1 MAAKKKYSDIELKI
15 KNFQPP
21 EINHSFQRS
30 VSYSQYSMWSSC
42 PHKWYLTYVENKQP
56 YQASIHTVFG
66 TAFHETIQDY
76 ITVMYNESG
85 AAADRMDLITLFQS
99 KFAEVYSKE
108 YKAAGAHFSNADEMG
123 EFFDDAVAILN
134 FIKKNRN
141 KLFTIRK
148 MRLLGIEIPL
158 LLNVAN
164 NIFLKGF
171 IDFVLY
177 DEELNKIY
185 IYDIKTSTRG
195 WSDREK
201 KDDSKIAQILLYKE
215 YFSKQFGTDVENIE
229 VEFFIVKRKIW
240 EQSEY
245 AIPRTQHF
253 KPASGKNKRKQ
264 AVDNFQAFIKDCFD
278 DVGKPKMKS
287 YLKNVGEKS
296 CKWCPYNDKQDLC
309 NKVASSI

>member
-1 MAAKKKYSDIELKI
+1 MAKRKSTEIELKI
-15 KNFQPP
+15 KNYQKP
-21 EINHSFQRS
+21 EINHAFQRS
-30 VSYSQYSMWSSC
+30 VSYSQFSMWASC

-66 TAFHETIQDY
+66 TAFHETLQDY
-76 ITVMYNESG
+76 ITVMYSESG
-85 AAADRMDLITLFQS
+85 AAADRMDLIGLFQS

-108 YKAAGAHFSNADEMG
+108 YKAAGAHFSDPVQMG
-123 EFFDDAVAILN
+123 EFFEDATAILN
-134 FIKKNRN
+134 FIQKNRN

-164 NIFLKGF
+164 NVFLKGF

-177 DEELNKIY
+177 DEELDKVY

-195 WSDREK
+195 WSETEK

-215 YFSKQFGTDVENIE
+215 YFSKQFGFDVEKIE
-229 VEFFIVKRKIW
+229 VEYFIVKRKIW

-245 AIPRTQHF
+245 SIPRTQSF

-264 AVDNFQAFIKDCFD
+264 AVENFQAFIKDCFD
-278 DVGKPKMKS
+278 DSGKPQVKS
-287 YLKNVGEKS
+287 YLKNVGESS
-296 CKWCPYNDKQDLC
+296 CKWCPYKDSPDLC
-309 NKVASSI
+309 DKVQ

>member
-1 MAAKKKYSDIELKI
+1 MAKKSFEIELKI
-15 KNFQPP
+15 KNYQKP
-21 EINHSFQRS
+21 EINHAFQRS
-30 VSYSQYSMWSSC
+30 VSYSQFSMWASC

-85 AAADRMDLITLFQS
+85 AAADRMNLIELFQD
-99 KFAEVYSKE
+99 KFREVYSKE
-108 YKAAGAHFSNADEMG
+108 YKAAGAHFTNPVQMG
-123 EFFDDAVAILN
+123 EFFEDAIAILN

-164 NIFLKGF
+164 NVFLKGF

-177 DEELNKIY
+177 DEELDKVY

-195 WSDREK
+195 WSDSEK

-215 YFSKQFGTDVENIE
+215 YFSKQFGFDVEKIE
-229 VEFFIVKRKIW
+229 VEYFIVKRKIW

-245 AIPRTQHF
+245 AIPRTQSF

-264 AVDNFQAFIKDCFD
+264 AVENFQSFIKDCFD
-278 DVGKPKMKS
+278 EVGKPQLKS
-287 YLKNVGEKS
+287 YLKNVGESS
-296 CKWCPYNDKQDLC
+296 CKWCPYKDLPDLC
-309 NKVASSI
+309 DKVAGSM

>member
-1 MAAKKKYSDIELKI
+1 VAKKKSTEIELKI
-15 KNFQPP
+15 KNYQKP
-21 EINHSFQRS
+21 EINHAFQRS
-30 VSYSQYSMWSSC
+30 VSYSQFSMWAKC
-42 PHKWYLTYVENKQP
+42 PYQWYLTYVENKQP

-66 TAFHETIQDY
+66 TAFHETIQEY
-76 ITVMYNESG
+76 ITVMYSESG
-85 AAADRMDLITLFQS
+85 AAADRMDLIGLFQS

-108 YKAAGAHFSNADEMG
+108 YKAAGAHFSDPVQMG
-123 EFFDDAVAILN
+123 EFFEDATAILN
-134 FIKKNRN
+134 FIQKNRN

-164 NIFLKGF
+164 NVFLKGF

-177 DEELNKIY
+177 DEELDKVY

-195 WSDREK
+195 WSEAEK

-215 YFSKQFGTDVENIE
+215 YFSKQFGFDVEKIE
-229 VEFFIVKRKIW
+229 VEYFIVKRKIW

-245 AIPRTQHF
+245 SIPRTQSF

-264 AVDNFQAFIKDCFD
+264 AVENFQSFIKDCFD
-278 DVGKPKMKS
+278 DSGKPQVKS
-287 YLKNVGEKS
+287 YLKNVGESS
-296 CKWCPYNDKQDLC
+296 CKWCPYRDKPDLC
-309 NKVASSI
+309 DKVAVSV

>member
-1 MAAKKKYSDIELKI
+1 MSAKKKLSEIELKI
-15 KNFQPP
+15 KNYQKP
-21 EINHSFQRS
+21 EINHAFQKS
-30 VSYSQYSMWSSC
+30 VSYSQFSMWASC

-85 AAADRMDLITLFQS
+85 AAADRMDLIGLFQS
-99 KFAEVYSKE
+99 KFSEVYAKE
-108 YKAAGAHFSNADEMG
+108 YKAAGAHFTNAEEMG
-123 EFFDDAVAILN
+123 NFFEDATAILN

-164 NIFLKGF
+164 NVFLKGF

-177 DEELNKIY
+177 DEELDKVY

-195 WSDREK
+195 WSDYEK
-201 KDDSKIAQILLYKE
+201 KDDNKIAQILLYKE
-215 YFSKQFGTDVENIE
+215 YFSKQFGFDVEKIE
-229 VEFFIVKRKIW
+229 VEYFIVKRKIW

-245 AIPRTQHF
+245 PTPRTQSF

-264 AVDNFQAFIKDCFD
+264 AVENFHSFIKDCFD
-278 DVGKPKMKS
+278 EVGKPQLKS
-287 YLKNVGEKS
+287 YLKNVGEGS
-296 CKWCPYNDKQDLC
+296 CKWCPYKDSPELC
-309 NKVASSI
+309 DKVASSV

>member
-1 MAAKKKYSDIELKI
+1 VTKKKSTEIELKI
-15 KNFQPP
+15 KNYQKP
-21 EINHSFQRS
+21 EINHAFQKS
-30 VSYSQYSMWSSC
+30 VSYSQFSMWASC

-85 AAADRMDLITLFQS
+85 AAADRMDLINLFQS
-99 KFAEVYSKE
+99 KFSEVYAKE
-108 YKAAGAHFSNADEMG
+108 YKAAGAHFTNAEEMG
-123 EFFDDAVAILN
+123 EFFEDAVAILT

-164 NIFLKGF
+164 NVFLKGF

-177 DEELNKIY
+177 DEDLDKIY

-195 WSDREK
+195 WGDREK

-215 YFSKQFGTDVENIE
+215 YFSKQFGTDVEKIE
-229 VEFFIVKRKIW
+229 VEYFIVKRKIW

-245 AIPRTQHF
+245 PTPRTQSF

-278 DVGKPKMKS
+278 ESGKPQLKS
-287 YLKNVGEKS
+287 YLKNVGESS
-296 CKWCPYNDKQDLC
+296 CKWCPYKDLPELCDKI
-309 NKVASSI
+309 ASS

>member
-1 MAAKKKYSDIELKI
+1 MAKKKSTEIELKI
-15 KNFQPP
+15 KNYQKP
-21 EINHSFQRS
+21 EINHAFQRS
-30 VSYSQYSMWSSC
+30 VSYSQFSMWASC

-76 ITVMYNESG
+76 ITVMYSESG
-85 AAADRMDLITLFQS
+85 AAADRMDLIGLFQT
-99 KFAEVYSKE
+99 KFSEVYAKE
-108 YKAAGAHFSNADEMG
+108 YKAAGAHFTNAEEMG
-123 EFFDDAVAILN
+123 EFFEDATAILN

-164 NIFLKGF
+164 NVFLKGF

-177 DEELNKIY
+177 DEELDKVY

-215 YFSKQFGTDVENIE
+215 YFSKQFGFDIEKIE
-229 VEFFIVKRKIW
+229 VEYFIVKRKIW

-245 AIPRTQHF
+245 SIPRTQSF

-264 AVDNFQAFIKDCFD
+264 AVENFQSFIKDCFD
-278 DVGKPKMKS
+278 EVGKPQLKS
-287 YLKNVGEKS
+287 YLKNVGESS
-296 CKWCPYNDKQDLC
+296 CKYCPYKDLPELCDKI
-309 NKVASSI
+309 ASSI

>member
-1 MAAKKKYSDIELKI
+1 MAKKSFEIELKI
-15 KNFQPP
+15 KNYQKP
-21 EINHSFQRS
+21 EINHAFQRS
-30 VSYSQYSMWSSC
+30 VSYSQFSMWASC

-66 TAFHETIQDY
+66 TAFHETIQEY

-85 AAADRMDLITLFQS
+85 AASDKMDLIGLFQD
-99 KFAEVYSKE
+99 KFREVYSKE
-108 YKAAGAHFSNADEMG
+108 YKAAGAHFSDPVQMG
-123 EFFDDAVAILN
+123 EFFEDATAILN
-134 FIKKNRN
+134 FIQKNRN

-164 NIFLKGF
+164 NVFLKGF

-177 DEELNKIY
+177 DEELDKVY

-195 WSDREK
+195 WSDSEK
-201 KDDSKIAQILLYKE
+201 RDDNKIAQILLYKE
-215 YFSKQFGTDVENIE
+215 YFSKQFGFDVEKIE
-229 VEFFIVKRKIW
+229 VEYFIVKRKIW

-245 AIPRTQHF
+245 AIPRTQSF

-264 AVDNFQAFIKDCFD
+264 AVENFQSFIKDCFD
-278 DVGKPKMKS
+278 DSGKPQMKS
-287 YLKNVGEKS
+287 YLKNVGENS
-296 CKWCPYNDKQDLC
+296 CKWCPYKDLPDLC
-309 NKVASSI
+309 DKVAGSM

>member
-1 MAAKKKYSDIELKI
+1 VAKKKSTEIELKI
-15 KNFQPP
+15 KNYQKP
-21 EINHSFQRS
+21 EINHAFQKS
-30 VSYSQYSMWSSC
+30 VSYSQFSMWASC

-85 AAADRMDLITLFQS
+85 AAADRMDLIALFQD
-99 KFAEVYSKE
+99 KFREVYSKE
-108 YKAAGAHFSNADEMG
+108 YKAAGAHFTNPVQMG
-123 EFFDDAVAILN
+123 EFFEDAIAILN
-134 FIKKNRN
+134 FIQKNRN

-177 DEELNKIY
+177 DEELDKVY

-195 WSDREK
+195 WSDSEK
-201 KDDSKIAQILLYKE
+201 KDDNKIAQILLYKE
-215 YFSKQFGTDVENIE
+215 YFSKQFGFDVEKIE
-229 VEFFIVKRKIW
+229 VEYFIVKRKIW

-245 AIPRTQHF
+245 AIPRTQSF

-264 AVDNFQAFIKDCFD
+264 AVENFQSFIKDCFD
-278 DVGKPKMKS
+278 DSGKPQMKS
-287 YLKNVGEKS
+287 YLKNVGESS
-296 CKWCPYNDKQDLC
+296 CKWCPYKDSPDLC
-309 NKVASSI
+309 DKVAVSM

>member
-1 MAAKKKYSDIELKI
+1 MAKKKSTDIELKI
-15 KNFQPP
+15 KNYQAP
-21 EINHSFQRS
+21 EINHAFQRS
-30 VSYSQYSMWSSC
+30 VSYSQFSMWTSC

-66 TAFHETIQDY
+66 TAFHETMQDY

-85 AAADRMDLITLFQS
+85 AAADRMNLIELFQS
-99 KFAEVYSKE
+99 KFSEIYSKE
-108 YKAAGAHFSNADEMG
+108 FKASGAHFSNPVQMG
-123 EFFDDAVAILN
+123 EFFEDAVAILN

-164 NIFLKGF
+164 NVFLKGF

-177 DEELNKIY
+177 DEELDKIY

-195 WSDREK
+195 WSDYEK
-201 KDDSKIAQILLYKE
+201 KDDNKIAQILLYKE
-215 YFSKQFGTDVENIE
+215 YFSKQFETDVEKIE
-229 VEFFIVKRKIW
+229 VEYFIVKRKLY
-240 EQSEY
+240 ENTEY
-245 AIPRTQHF
+245 SIPRTQHF

-264 AVDNFQAFIKDCFD
+264 AVENFQSFIKDCFD
-278 DVGKPKMKS
+278 TSGKPQVKS
-287 YLKNVGEKS
+287 YLKNVGESS
-296 CKWCPYNDKQDLC
+296 CKWCPYKDSPDLC
-309 NKVASSI
+309 DKIAGFI